1 MEDSGGAVT
10 RDTVAGKA
18 CGTAVGVAVETPSA
32 SFCDTFPTAAFRE
45 GRRSRKTEEQ

>member
-32 SFCDTFPTAAFRE
+32 SFCDTFSTAAFGE
-45 GRRSRKTEEQ
+45 DRSGKMEEQ